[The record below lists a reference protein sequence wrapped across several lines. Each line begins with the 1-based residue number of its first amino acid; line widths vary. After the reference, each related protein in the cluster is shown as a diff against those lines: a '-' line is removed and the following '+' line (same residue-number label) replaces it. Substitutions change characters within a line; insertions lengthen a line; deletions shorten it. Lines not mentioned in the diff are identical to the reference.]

1 MLTYIFFHISGRPAS
16 AGVPGTALALA
27 LTITMVW
34 VGSTKGS
41 LTPA

>member
-1 MLTYIFFHISGRPAS
+1 
-16 AGVPGTALALA
+16 VPGTALA

-34 VGSTKGS
+34 VGSTKSS